1 MLIVIQMPSS
11 LGILKFVT
19 DPKLKKNLMSVMQ
32 EYLKLINNNYNLKLR
47 IANSDNL
54 LFI

>member
-1 MLIVIQMPSS
+1 
-11 LGILKFVT
+11 
-19 DPKLKKNLMSVMQ
+19 MQ

-54 LFI
+54 LFILNYYNENEKNIYMMIAKSYEKIYH

>member
-1 MLIVIQMPSS
+1 
-11 LGILKFVT
+11 
-19 DPKLKKNLMSVMQ
+19 MQ

-54 LFI
+54 LFILNYYNENEKKYIHDDSQKL